1 MVRGIMLTQARLE
14 NVVREV
20 QNLLGTVD
28 SLKMILW
35 IGDITQEAA
44 LT

>member
-20 QNLLGTVD
+20 QYLLGTVE
-28 SLKMILW
+28 SM
-35 IGDITQEAA
+35 
-44 LT
+44 